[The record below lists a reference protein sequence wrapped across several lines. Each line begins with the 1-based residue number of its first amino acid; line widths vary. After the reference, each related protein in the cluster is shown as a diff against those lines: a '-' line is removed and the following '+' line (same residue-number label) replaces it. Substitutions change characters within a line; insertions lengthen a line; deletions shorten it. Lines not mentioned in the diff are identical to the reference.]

1 MFEVDFAEREYGVAF
16 SREDRRSLKVVEDGI
31 HNRGDIHYE
40 MFLPFREK
48 NVQLPKNCPQ
58 AEQCLHGLNKKLQGD
73 AKYHTDYIRFM
84 TELIEKGYAQK
95 VKVEE
100 LPH

>member
-1 MFEVDFAEREYGVAF
+1 MSSYPKTV
-16 SREDRRSLKVVEDGI
+16 LKQS
-31 HNRGDIHYE
+31 NACMALY
-40 MFLPFREK
+40 
-48 NVQLPKNCPQ
+48 
-58 AEQCLHGLNKKLQGD
+58 NKKLQGD
-73 AKYHTDYIRFM
+73 AKYHADYIRFM

>member
-16 SREDRRSLKVVEDGI
+16 SREDRRFLKVVEDGI
-31 HNRGDIHYE
+31 HHRGDIHYE

-58 AEQCLHGLNKKLQGD
+58 AEQCLHGL
-73 AKYHTDYIRFM
+73 I
-84 TELIEKGYAQK
+84 
-95 VKVEE
+95 
-100 LPH
+100 